1 MIFEGKKIH
10 NREFVHQFTGAYNS
24 RGYTEFLS
32 KALGSFD
39 RTKKMQ

>member
-1 MIFEGKKIH
+1 MIREGIKIY
-10 NREFVHQFTGAYNS
+10 NREFIHQFTGANNS
-24 RGYTEFLS
+24 RGYAEFLS